1 MAPPAETATG
11 AGRGPGSGFCVRNIS
26 KRFGATR
33 ALRGVS
39 LEARSGTVHALVG
52 GNGSGKSTLIKILA
66 GVLPADSG
74 EIVVRGRAHDARAFS
89 PSSARGARFH
99 FVHQQGSMFPDLSV
113 MENLAIGRG
122 FERGSFGRI
131 RWRAMRRRSREVLD
145 KFEVPADPDGLVRDL
160 SRATQA
166 LVAIARALQDTDTA
180 TGAVLVL
187 DEPTAALPAKEVNL
201 LLDALVRHARAGHT
215 VLYVTHRLEEVSRVA
230 DWVSV
235 LRNGVVAG
243 VLDHPAVSR
252 EEVLELM
259 IGRRLEVVEEAPRP
273 PAPRGAVVL
282 DVSDLAGGK
291 IRSASFA
298 LHAGEIIGIA
308 GLLGSGRSSILR
320 MLFGVAPM
328 SAGNI
333 RMRGEPVLIR
343 SPSEARAAGIAYV
356 PEDRS
361 EAAFESLSVLE
372 NITMPSLSEYWRM
385 GRLHSRLERDDARNA
400 SRTFHVKSESIDALL
415 GTLSG
420 GNQQK
425 ALLARW
431 LRRRPS
437 VILLDE
443 PTQGV
448 DLPTRVEIYTL
459 LQDAVR
465 NGAAVLVVSSEFE
478 ELEAL
483 CDRVLILRQGR
494 IFGEVDR
501 QTLRDRWLEEPEY
514 RTEPSV
520 LPPAW

>member
-1 MAPPAETATG
+1 MAPPGERTTG
-11 AGRGPGSGFCVRNIS
+11 AGRGSASAFGVRNIS

-39 LEARSGTVHALVG
+39 LEAESGTVHALVG

-66 GVLPADSG
+66 GVLPADGG
-74 EIVVRGRAHDARAFS
+74 EIFVRGHAHDARTFG
-89 PSSARGARFH
+89 PSSARDARFH

-113 MENLAIGRG
+113 MENLAIGSG
-122 FERGSFGRI
+122 FERGSFGHI
-131 RWRAMRRRSREVLD
+131 RWSAMRRRSREVLD
-145 KFEVPADPDGLVRDL
+145 RFEVPADPDRLVRDL

-187 DEPTAALPAKEVNL
+187 DEPTAALPAKEANL

-230 DWVSV
+230 DRVTV

-243 VLDHPAVSR
+243 VLDQTHVSR

-259 IGRRLEVVEEAPRP
+259 TGRRLEALDEAPGP
-273 PAPRGAVVL
+273 PAPRGALVL
-282 DVSDLAGGK
+282 DVSNLAGGK
-291 IRSASFA
+291 IRSASFE
-298 LHAGEIIGIA
+298 LHAGEILGIA

-328 SAGNI
+328 SAGSI
-333 RMRGEPVLIR
+333 RIRGETVLIR
-343 SPSEARAAGIAYV
+343 RPSDARAAGIAYV
-356 PEDRS
+356 PEDRNA
-361 EAAFESLSVLE
+361 AAFESLSVLA

-385 GRLHSRLERDDARNA
+385 GRLHSRLERDDGLAATRA
-400 SRTFHVKSESIDALL
+400 FHVKSESIDAPL
-415 GTLSG
+415 GALSG

-448 DLPTRVEIYTL
+448 DLPTRGEIYTL

-465 NGAAVLVVSSEFE
+465 NGAAVIIVSSEFE

-483 CDRVLILRQGR
+483 CDRVLILRQGQ
-494 IFGEVDR
+494 IVGEADR
-501 QTLRDRWLEEPEY
+501 NALRGTSLEELEY
-514 RTEPSV
+514 RTEPV
-520 LPPAW
+520 LPPV